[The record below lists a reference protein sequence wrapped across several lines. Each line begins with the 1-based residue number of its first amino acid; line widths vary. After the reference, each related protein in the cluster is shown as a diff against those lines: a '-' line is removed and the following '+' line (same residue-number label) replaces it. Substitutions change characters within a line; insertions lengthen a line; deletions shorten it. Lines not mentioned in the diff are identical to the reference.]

1 MHPFS
6 MLTAFGVCISSFN
19 GKIICEWFLAS
30 LTFIFLIYEDFDLNN
45 IQIQI
50 KKDMN
55 NIVAIDESKY

>member
-1 MHPFS
+1 M
-6 MLTAFGVCISSFN
+6 
-19 GKIICEWFLAS
+19 
-30 LTFIFLIYEDFDLNN
+30 IYEDFDLNN